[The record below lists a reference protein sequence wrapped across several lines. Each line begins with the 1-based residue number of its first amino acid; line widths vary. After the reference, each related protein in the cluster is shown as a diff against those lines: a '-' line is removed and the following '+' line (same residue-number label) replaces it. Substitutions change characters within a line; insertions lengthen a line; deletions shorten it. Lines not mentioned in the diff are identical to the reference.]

1 MDTVRFRRV
10 AGAVSLVLGPALLV
24 AASVVLPWSADDD
37 TAASLGAVARNV
49 TATQFGDLLAFL
61 GILVMIPALLAI
73 MRVLRTAAPVLS
85 LVGGSLAIAGF
96 VGAMLLVVSDQYNI
110 GLGESAKARTEIA
123 AALDGSSAWVINLV
137 LVVFLLGMLVGTIVL
152 GVGLLRARLTPA
164 WAGGALIVGPALSVA
179 AHAADVKGLDIVAG
193 FIQLAGFAAVARV
206 VWSTS
211 DRGWDVGEMVTPPP
225 RTGDAVAPA
234 G

>member
-1 MDTVRFRRV
+1 
-10 AGAVSLVLGPALLV
+10 
-24 AASVVLPWSADDD
+24 
-37 TAASLGAVARNV
+37 
-49 TATQFGDLLAFL
+49 
-61 GILVMIPALLAI
+61 MIPALLAL

-110 GLGESAKARTEIA
+110 GLGESAQARTEIA

-152 GVGLLRARLTPA
+152 GAGLLRARPAPA
-164 WAGGALIVGPALSVA
+164 WAGGALIVGSALSVA